1 MTGLVTYYRLFPVSS
16 GNSPTLRRRST
27 YLETIWRRNPFSN
40 LRRTTSQQ
48 LSVVSSNPRPLS
60 TGDLDVVIVPQLQ
73 TSTLLKSH
81 SAHTTPVPSS
91 RDEFIRN
98 NIIPEQSPTLVDFKM
113 SMDAVTRRSSTG
125 TLTAQPT
132 GGRSGQ
138 YVCYQE
144 CIRTVN

>member
-1 MTGLVTYYRLFPVSS
+1 MTTPVTEYRLFFVTP

-27 YLETIWRRNPFSN
+27 YLETIRWRNPFSN

-60 TGDLDVVIVPQLQ
+60 MGDLDVVIVPQMQ

-91 RDEFIRN
+91 RDEFIQN
-98 NIIPEQSPTLVDFKM
+98 NIPEQSPTLVDFKM
-113 SMDAVTRRSSTG
+113 SMDAVARRSSTG

-132 GGRSGQ
+132 GGTD
-138 YVCYQE
+138 CM
-144 CIRTVN
+144 